1 MIEYGIHT
9 EGHPYLKETLEKC
22 SKITRENELES
33 NNYRKVENNSACTM
47 EENMYA
53 LNYLNKMK
61 KCTNKDIFIFFGL
74 LSVPLFVGLFLYFNN
89 KSIASIFAGVFSSI
103 CSLSVGMTSLIGAG
117 TINMKSLG
125 LARTIR
131 RKIRNLKKKLS
142 RVNTVAN
149 DETAISINR
158 DALYRDS
165 IIAYMNSIMKA
176 ANKLKPE
183 DRKSKLLE
191 LRSILNEYIFRSQE
205 LNDDNEKGLTLSG
218 GRRQIITDILD
229 RLTTLEMEVADM
241 LNRDSKN
248 NSLFAENEKF
258 MKELDDSIGKIEKNN
273 EVMTSNG
280 KVLTRK
286 MK

>member
-1 MIEYGIHT
+1 
-9 EGHPYLKETLEKC
+9 
-22 SKITRENELES
+22 
-33 NNYRKVENNSACTM
+33 
-47 EENMYA
+47 
-53 LNYLNKMK
+53 
-61 KCTNKDIFIFFGL
+61 
-74 LSVPLFVGLFLYFNN
+74 
-89 KSIASIFAGVFSSI
+89 
-103 CSLSVGMTSLIGAG
+103 
-117 TINMKSLG
+117 MKSLG

-142 RVNTVAN
+142 KVNTVAN